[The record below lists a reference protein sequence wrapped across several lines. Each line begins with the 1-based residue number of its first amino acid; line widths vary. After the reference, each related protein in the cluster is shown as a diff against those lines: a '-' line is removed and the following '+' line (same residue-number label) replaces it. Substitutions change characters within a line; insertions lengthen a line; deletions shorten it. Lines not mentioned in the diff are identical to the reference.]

1 MRPLIRTSA
10 LGGYNELV
18 RELGGQPEP
27 LLRQFNIDPERLDDI
42 SYLIFFHSLM
52 QLLEASAEVLQCP
65 DFGLRLSA
73 KQTMETLG
81 PIAIM
86 ARTSNTAGDALF
98 CIARYISHHSPAI
111 TLGLDNTSAPQF
123 PRITL
128 DINITDFPYRHQT
141 VEMAIGL
148 TANIHAMLTENRKR
162 PEAVLFRH
170 SRILE
175 PKVYKRHFGCPV
187 LFNQDCNAL
196 VLTPEQLDFP
206 IRTAD
211 AFQRDIIANYLIK
224 KSGGS
229 PQSFIEQTNFII
241 SRLLPTQCCN
251 IKSVANELF
260 MHQRTLQRRLKDE
273 GYIFEEMVDN
283 IRKQDAQNFLA
294 ERRMPMAQIAAL
306 LGYQE
311 QSSFNR
317 AAKRWF
323 GVTPNHYRKSL
334 HTIVGAKPE

>member
-10 LGGYNELV
+10 LSGYKELV
-18 RELGGQPEP
+18 RELGGNPEA
-27 LLRQFNIDPERLDDI
+27 LLLQFNIDPERLDDLD
-42 SYLIFFHSLM
+42 YLIFFHSLM
-52 QLLEASAEVLQCP
+52 QVLEASAKLLRCP

-98 CIARYISHHSPAI
+98 CIARYIAHHSPAI
-111 TLGLDNTSAPQF
+111 TLALDDKSAPQY
-123 PRITL
+123 PRIML
-128 DINITDFPYRHQT
+128 NINVTDFPYRHQT
-141 VEMAIGL
+141 VEMATGL
-148 TANIHAMLTENRKR
+148 MANIHAMLTENRKR

-170 SRILE
+170 SRALDL
-175 PKVYKRHFGCPV
+175 KVYKRHFGCPV

-224 KSGGS
+224 KSAGS
-229 PQSFIEQTNFII
+229 PLSFIEQTSFII
-241 SRLLPTQCCN
+241 GRLLPTQCCN

-260 MHQRTLQRRLKDE
+260 MHPRTLQRRLKEE

-283 IRKQDAQNFLA
+283 IRKRDAQNFLA
-294 ERRMPMAQIAAL
+294 EQRMPMAQIAAL

-323 GVTPNHYRKSL
+323 GVTPNNYRKSL
-334 HTIVGAKPE
+334 HFIEKLKS

>member
-10 LGGYNELV
+10 LSGYKELV
-18 RELGGQPEP
+18 RELGGHPEP
-27 LLRQFNIDPERLDDI
+27 LLRQFNIDPERLEDLG
-42 SYLIFFHSLM
+42 YLIFFHSLM
-52 QLLEASAEVLQCP
+52 QLLEATAEKLQCP

-86 ARTSNTAGDALF
+86 ARTSSTVGDALF
-98 CIARYISHHSPAI
+98 CIARYIAHHSPAI
-111 TLGLDNTSAPQF
+111 TLALDHTSAPQF
-123 PRITL
+123 PRIML
-128 DINITDFPYRHQT
+128 DINVSDFPYRHQT
-141 VEMAIGL
+141 VEMSIGL
-148 TANIHAMLTENRKR
+148 MANIHAMLTENRKR

-170 SRILE
+170 SRALDL
-175 PKVYKRHFGCPV
+175 KTYKRHFGCPV

-196 VLTPEQLDFP
+196 VLTPEQFDFP

-211 AFQRDIIANYLIK
+211 AFQREVIANYVIK

-229 PQSFIEQTNFII
+229 PLNFIEQTNFII

-251 IKSVANELF
+251 IKNVANELF
-260 MHQRTLQRRLKDE
+260 MHQRTLQRRLKEE
-273 GYIFEEMVDN
+273 GYIFEDMVDKL
-283 IRKQDAQNFLA
+283 RKQDAQNFLA

-323 GVTPNHYRKSL
+323 GVTPNSYRKSL
-334 HTIVGAKPE
+334 QNSAKEES